1 MYDREREELV
11 ESIREKGVQDERV
24 LNAMLKVPRHEF
36 VQKVMISHAYTDVA
50 LPIGYGQTI
59 SQPYTVA
66 VMTEQL
72 KLKVGSKI
80 LEIGTGSGYQAAIL
94 NEMGMQVFSIERN
107 EDIYRRVQKFLEA
120 KSLRI
125 HCRCSDGTIGWSEF
139 APYDGIIV
147 TAGSPTIPENLKKQ
161 LAVGGRLVIPV
172 GDKKS
177 QALKILYKISEEEF
191 ETSEIANFA
200 FVPLI
205 GRDGWNQKS

>member
-1 MYDREREELV
+1 MYEREREELID
-11 ESIREKGVQDERV
+11 SIRAKGIKDEQVLRAMNNVQ
-24 LNAMLKVPRHEF
+24 RHEF

-66 VMTEQL
+66 VMTELL
-72 KLKVGSKI
+72 KLEKGNKV

-107 EDIYRRVQKFLEA
+107 TEIYKKVQKFFEV
-120 KSLRI
+120 KSIRI

-161 LAVGGRLVIPV
+161 LAVGARLVIPV
-172 GDKKS
+172 GDKRS
-177 QALKILYKISEEEF
+177 QSLKIVEKIAENEYKIE
-191 ETSEIANFA
+191 EIANFA

-205 GRDGWNQKS
+205 GREGWNQ